1 MNWQVR
7 EAKPEDAARIV
18 EMARDYNE
26 FLMPYV
32 LNEFV
37 VTNYISQFLVA
48 EDVVHEPS
56 IHYEVGGAVHY
67 IPENGYKVNPK
78 ELDKVSC
85 FLRYIKQV
93 PEDVILD
100 FIRAGVVAFLCQVV
114 CPDKGSFYSILE
126 ELKSRYD
133 ELWCWMSVNGP
144 SYSSYERYG
153 FKFSENREF
162 WNIYKCDYSTFTLG
176 KWSKEGI
183 KS

>member
-18 EMARDYNE
+18 EVARDHDE

-67 IPENGYKVNPK
+67 LPCPASLNVGDV
-78 ELDKVSC
+78 DAVAA
-85 FLRYIKQV
+85 FLLYVKQV
-93 PEDVILD
+93 PIDVVKD
-100 FIRAGVVAFLCQVV
+100 FTLSSKTAFLGQVV
-114 CPDKGSFYSILE
+114 CPSKGSFYNILE

-144 SYSSYERYG
+144 SYKSYERYG
-153 FKFSENREF
+153 FKFSDRREF
-162 WNIYKCDYSTFTLG
+162 WNAYKCGYSTFVLG
-176 KWSKEGI
+176 KWSKGG
-183 KS
+183 